1 MISETV
7 NFKAGSFTTESN
19 KASML
24 YEVKRTRAE
33 WDPGL
38 AIPGTERRGGF
49 RCPPGTRYGGQI
61 TDRFGRNCG
70 WGVARRLA
78 NQLTDLGESLEEAS
92 DKRRNRRNRRNKP
105 DVPSIA
111 DIVPDESTD
120 EAEAVTPEVVTP
132 DVVPPTPDVI
142 PPPPPRPPV
151 APTPDLVP
159 PPPPRPPTPDVVPP
173 APAPPTPDVVP
184 AVPQTR
190 RRSRSG
196 NWIEP
201 TEDFDHIGVR
211 YRDKRTAQTKVDRL
225 SGQEPGKSFH
235 VVAYK
240 DNVPSSTFGYYV
252 LDDAQLSDLKARNL
266 PEENIKFFDAPA
278 APTPEPRT
286 PKVSTAIEKVR
297 PATARKPKLSSL
309 PPEYQEGKRTN
320 DQAGTEWIAEAQAAI
335 ADGDIDTAAAIIYN
349 TMNSPESAL
358 PKSRSELGVLHT
370 WLSETSLS
378 PDIDPATRVMLKQ
391 YLRNVDNERMRRNLI
406 RDGAEF
412 SVLAGNDETRGFVAQ
427 GLDEVLV
434 DVTTLARNGDFNS
447 VLALQGIMMNT
458 DLSELDA
465 EQISELRQRIETLKG
480 GVARPS
486 LDNEPARIRL
496 ERSFDEMSQLLD
508 IHQRRLDGGNKKDF
522 NSELKDLTAEYRVTK
537 TVGTQFAYADLDKAK
552 ALIAEKKIDG
562 RPLSLLDNGT
572 SYVII
577 DPYKLDYVQ
586 TTYASTSAG
595 DGIQVYK
602 VGSAYDL
609 GRSEALRIAVAN
621 RKSPIYT
628 RSQDNP
634 DSYTQ
639 ITNDTISVVSPIA
652 GRRGNYLLTDSDS
665 DIAAISANVDDPK
678 VFKESQEKLANL
690 GLTPSSLDE
699 RKSRRE
705 LFKSIAKAR
714 LNSTKSQLDEEAQSG
729 ILTGSRLDSHI
740 QNLKSERGETVSRL
754 NDARVKMMLAISKH
768 AYLSNEVRVD
778 QPGNRAELARARV
791 KLDDAV
797 RDVDLEIANL
807 VSQNSRLALTQ
818 GYANNIVEDTNVGV
832 FNGRFTTLS
841 PRFELADDITVDALS
856 GNLDGVQIATAD
868 GKTMTIDSAAAQQ
881 AAQNIENIHMFGG
894 NAPTTI
900 DEVALSLVRPIGETD
915 PTERLSRAGRNIEL
929 LRKEVQRINESPV
942 FLVNPNNPDPEV
954 AALAVLNARLDNLTE
969 LYEAAKAGNAIIP
982 HVPNPLGKEVADGRA
997 GRRLAHGNLDE
1008 RQVVFNS
1015 LIDIAHQGVLQGD
1028 EMIRFDIGILKAN
1041 SKEIPSE
1048 KFVESIQNGDWFPEA
1063 IRDNEKEKIPYLE
1076 NAIASRNAVVTHYAD
1091 VIDAQVLQLNRL
1103 NTLSPEEVES
1113 LTADGIDVKKQKADA
1128 LTDIVNNAILLRIE
1142 RNHIEAEVLGLNR
1155 LRGAN
1160 DETLHTS
1167 TDIPQNPI
1175 TSSPASISSDVSKLY
1190 EEYKKITD
1198 TPLQFQTPEEI
1209 EKLKVIEKALDDDI
1223 NNTVDTAIKKRR
1235 NTLKEYLKGRFG
1247 TKDTPFESMTPE
1259 KFQSLS
1265 ATEREEYVKSWWQHD
1280 EVIGKSGKKYKITAT
1295 ITNRNYISVTVSEI
1309 RPDGRIVAVTNA
1321 NRELRYDANGKLTHV
1336 YNAYFALPAEYQR
1349 DEIATI
1355 MNGYAALGAGSVGIK
1370 YFSTSPGLSA
1380 GPYVWGRLGFGA
1392 DGPGIGSR
1400 GASKITEQIQKFEA
1414 GNISI
1419 FKTQKEAMLAK
1430 RLVQRQIAGEK
1441 VSHQMFIATFDT
1453 SSPIEGVPPAQQ
1465 KAAMDERHEQLR
1477 FFIVNNMP
1485 MSGEQKQKFKQQ
1497 GMGVDPRK
1505 VQFRRRRA

>member
-754 NDARVKMMLAISKH
+754 NDARVKMMLAISRH